1 MLARRRLAALLA
13 AGACAACA
21 QGISPQA
28 LQLTQES
35 LAQRQL
41 QTRRFETED
50 ETLLLGASVSV
61 LQDLGYQ
68 VAGTHAPLG
77 FVFAQKQADATE
89 AGQVAGAI
97 AIALLFGVATPIDK
111 DQVIRVS
118 VITRKADHG
127 TALRVTFQR
136 VVKDTRGQVSRV
148 EGLNAPALYREFFD
162 RLSKSVFLEANE
174 I

>member
-1 MLARRRLAALLA
+1 MRTRRQVGVLAVLAS
-13 AGACAACA
+13 CAACA
-21 QGISPQA
+21 QQIPPQA

-50 ETLLLGASVSV
+50 ETLLLNASVSV

-68 VAGTHAPLG
+68 VASTHSPLG
-77 FVFAQKQADATE
+77 FVFAQKQADAVE

-97 AIALLFGVATPIDK
+97 VLALLFGVATPIDK

-118 VITRKADHG
+118 VVTRKADRG

-136 VVKDTRGQVSRV
+136 VVKDTRGQVSKI
-148 EGLNAPALYREFFD
+148 EGLTAPALYREFFD

>member
-1 MLARRRLAALLA
+1 MRRRSVWLALLA
-13 AGACAACA
+13 APAAGCA
-21 QGISPQA
+21 QQIPPAA

-50 ETLLLGASVSV
+50 ESLLLSSSVSV

-68 VAGTHAPLG
+68 IGSTHAPLG
-77 FVFAQKQADATE
+77 FVFATKQADAVE
-89 AGQVAGAI
+89 VGQVIGAVLV
-97 AIALLFGVATPIDK
+97 AVVFGVAVPIDK
-111 DQVIRVS
+111 DQQIRVS
-118 VITRKADHG
+118 VITRKVDRG

-136 VVKDTRGQVSRV
+136 VVKNTKGEVSRI
-148 EGLNAPALYREFFD
+148 EALNSPQLYQEFFD